1 MAVSW
6 TGKVNQKTEALA
18 LQFRARQRSKTEK
31 KKKERKEREKG
42 RKEEANIAH
51 SKPQGLY
58 DS

>member
-1 MAVSW
+1 MVS
-6 TGKVNQKTEALA
+6 GCMGNY
-18 LQFRARQRSKTEK
+18 FHPNDRR
-31 KKKERKEREKG
+31 KERKEEEKEREKG

>member
-6 TGKVNQKTEALA
+6 TGRVNQKTEALA

-31 KKKERKEREKG
+31 KRKEREKG

>member
-6 TGKVNQKTEALA
+6 TGRVNQKTEALA

-31 KKKERKEREKG
+31 KKRKEREKG